1 MRAVSR
7 VLALR
12 AGALGIRKAPW
23 AHTIL
28 HGVRRLTL
36 VRLDAAR
43 TVRGVPR
50 DLAPLTPGLL
60 WRIAS
65 RIGLGAGTLVAV
77 LAWAAHPPQLEAGA
91 PALRHGHGL
100 GGAVADA
107 WTGDTM
113 AAVLK
118 RLIAPMGRPAASL
131 TDHGSERQKAVA
143 LRADD
148 GLDSP
153 CLDDRSPG
161 AAGMR
166 TRPSQPHPACERFV
180 SAGGRASGTLQHT
193 LLAGVAPPTVRPKAR
208 FMPVHRC
215 VTWAD
220 RVLQLSPSGG
230 APRGSMCATRRSAL
244 EALPDCH
251 ALRKR
256 LQGEAG
262 ALLACQARLKN
273 RGLGTATVA
282 QGAARIDA
290 MPTAALGQE
299 CRASLTPQLGIA
311 TPGGRAQGGVPIRAD
326 AIAALGGVGTR
337 HGGGET
343 PDAARIALR
352 LPAFC
357 GRPTREE
364 AEHVLGVRVARQHAC
379 TAARPSLTQQRREV
393 FAHPERLERVVRE
406 PASPHVER
414 IPSPKTHAKQEVSID
429 MKKMERNEHGTPC
442 GSPDESMVIANAG
455 LPSFAQ
461 MAFTS

>member
-1 MRAVSR
+1 M
-7 VLALR
+7 L
-12 AGALGIRKAPW
+12 
-23 AHTIL
+23 
-28 HGVRRLTL
+28 RLTL

-43 TVRGVPR
+43 PVRGVPR
-50 DLAPLTPGLL
+50 DLAPLTQGLL
-60 WRIAS
+60 GRIAR

-77 LAWAAHPPQLEAGA
+77 LAWAAHHHPLESGA
-91 PALRHGHGL
+91 PALRHVHGL
-100 GGAVADA
+100 GGAVAEA

-113 AAVLK
+113 AAWLK
-118 RLIAPMGRPAASL
+118 RLIAPMGRLAASR
-131 TDHGSERQKAVA
+131 TDHGSELQKAVA

-153 CLDDRSPG
+153 CLDDRSPV
-161 AAGMR
+161 AAGRR
-166 TRPSQPHPACERFV
+166 TRPSHPQPACERFV
-180 SAGGRASGTLQHT
+180 SAGGRASGTRKHT
-193 LLAGVAPPTVRPKAR
+193 LLAGVAPPTVRTKAR

-230 APRGSMCATRRSAL
+230 APRGSMCATRRRAR
-244 EALPDCH
+244 EDLPDCH
-251 ALRKR
+251 ALLKR
-256 LQGEAG
+256 LQGDAG

-282 QGAARIDA
+282 QGAARMDA
-290 MPTAALGQE
+290 MPTAAIGQE
-299 CRASLTPQLGIA
+299 CRASLTHQLGIA
-311 TPGGRAQGGVPIRAD
+311 TPGGRAQGGVPIRSD
-326 AIAALGGVGTR
+326 AIAALCGVGTR

-343 PDAARIALR
+343 PDAAPIALR
-352 LPAFC
+352 LPALC

-393 FAHPERLERVVRE
+393 FAHPERLERVVRA

-429 MKKMERNEHGTPC
+429 MKKM
-442 GSPDESMVIANAG
+442 
-455 LPSFAQ
+455 
-461 MAFTS
+461 